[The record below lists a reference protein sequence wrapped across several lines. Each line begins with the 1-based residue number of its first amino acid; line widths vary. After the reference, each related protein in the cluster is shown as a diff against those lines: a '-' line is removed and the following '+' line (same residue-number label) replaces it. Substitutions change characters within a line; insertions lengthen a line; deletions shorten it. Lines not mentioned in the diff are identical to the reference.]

1 MTALNAPRHLN
12 EWECCIDSSF
22 SHTSAPDRSDNHDER
37 TSGVRRTYGAILR
50 RACRTSSR
58 VISFVACTH
67 HKGHKGHKGNE
78 MFCTKQHLRVLGV
91 LCVDS
96 NPKEAR

>member
-12 EWECCIDSSF
+12 EWECCVDSSL

-50 RACRTSSR
+50 LASKTSS
-58 VISFVACTH
+58 SL
-67 HKGHKGHKGNE
+67 
-78 MFCTKQHLRVLGV
+78 M
-91 LCVDS
+91 DS
-96 NPKEAR
+96 QGERYAAVSAAVTGFHPAAA